1 MTLLSFENFNTSK
14 LYLLS
19 TSIYS
24 SVPSRSNNPIGKSV
38 LFTRSRSSKYVLTR
52 TLCQTF
58 PKLKTLILC
67 SSTIRNHKSIAL
79 SSSEKEIH
87 SKISYTPKEQ
97 KQNATAQNDY
107 SAQRK
112 KPLET
117 STHDARTSFSFGCTT
132 RHGRPR
138 TREICR
144 KIGVWSACVPFR
156 NREKLCCVQWYVR
169 ACERACVSK

>member
-87 SKISYTPKEQ
+87 SKISYTPEEQ
-97 KQNATAQNDY
+97 KQNATARNDY

-117 STHDARTSFSFGCTT
+117 SAHDARTSFSFGCTT